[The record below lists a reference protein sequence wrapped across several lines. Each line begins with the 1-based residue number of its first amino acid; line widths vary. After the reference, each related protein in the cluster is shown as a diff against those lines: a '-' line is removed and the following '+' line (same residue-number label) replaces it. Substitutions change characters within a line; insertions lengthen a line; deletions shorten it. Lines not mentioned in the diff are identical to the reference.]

1 LFKTNVLIIL
11 QQCVMEKAVRS
22 IQPRM
27 LINWNRFV
35 GKDGPKLVKSL
46 GISSHIKCLDK
57 DIDDKGVSTS
67 YKMSGFS
74 YFFHPAMW

>member
-1 LFKTNVLIIL
+1 
-11 QQCVMEKAVRS
+11 
-22 IQPRM
+22 
-27 LINWNRFV
+27 V

-74 YFFHPAMW
+74 YFFHPAM